1 MTQRI
6 VYLEPHVPDVQEQ
19 LQALVPDGF
28 EMVFSK
34 TRDED
39 EHAEMML
46 DADYAV
52 VSSNPVT
59 TRMIEGAERMRMIHR
74 WGIGIDLID
83 VDACKRTG
91 IGLAVTHGVNAEPV
105 AEMAV
110 SLTLSVLRQVT
121 LADRAMRR
129 GEWLKNELRVTA
141 SSLMRKT
148 IGIIGVGN
156 IGAAYARMV
165 RGFDCEILYTKR
177 TRLPAETE
185 AELGL
190 TYASFDDI
198 VARADVI
205 TLHCPLTEETRG
217 LFTAEVFKRMKPRAV
232 LINVARG
239 EIAVE
244 EDLIA
249 ALRDGTLAGAGID
262 VFAEEPLP
270 AGHPI
275 RELETAVITPHAG
288 GSVADNLLNMG
299 RHVLANIERAAKG
312 EALRDKDV
320 IVPVGRD

>member
-1 MTQRI
+1 MTDRI
-6 VYLEPHVPDVQEQ
+6 VYLEPHVPDVQEK

-39 EHAEMML
+39 EHADMMR
-46 DADYAV
+46 DADFAV

-59 TRMIEGAERMRMIHR
+59 ARMIEGAAKMRMIHR
-74 WGIGIDLID
+74 WGIGIDQID
-83 VDACKRTG
+83 VEACRRAG

-105 AEMAV
+105 AEMAMA
-110 SLTLSVLRQVT
+110 LTLSVLRQVT

-129 GEWLKNELRVTA
+129 GEWLKNEMRITA

-148 IGIIGVGN
+148 VGIVGVGN
-156 IGAAYARMV
+156 IGAAYARMI
-165 RGFDCEILYTKR
+165 RGFDCTLLYTKR
-177 TRLPAETE
+177 TRLPAGAE

-190 TYASFDDI
+190 TFVPFDEL
-198 VARADVI
+198 VERSDVI
-205 TLHCPLTEETRG
+205 SLHCPLTDQTRG
-217 LFTAEVFKRMKPRAV
+217 LFNTATFKRMKPRAV

-239 EIAVE
+239 EIAVQ

-262 VFAEEPLP
+262 VFPDEPLP
-270 AGHPI
+270 AGHPFG
-275 RELETAVITPHAG
+275 ELETAVLTPHAG

-299 RHVLANIERAAKG
+299 RHVLTNIERVTRG

-320 IVPVGRD
+320 VVPVTRG